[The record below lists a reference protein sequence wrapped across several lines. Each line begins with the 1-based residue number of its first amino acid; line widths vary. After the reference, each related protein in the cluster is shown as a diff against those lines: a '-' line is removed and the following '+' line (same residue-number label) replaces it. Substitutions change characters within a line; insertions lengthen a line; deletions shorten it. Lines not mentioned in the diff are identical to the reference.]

1 MEIKQKIKR
10 KDLNSAGKNLI
21 SPGKSTILKTDDQNK
36 HPLLIKMKTKSKERD
51 NNQ

>member
-21 SPGKSTILKTDDQNK
+21 SRCKGTIIMAESQNYAGLVGYK
-36 HPLLIKMKTKSKERD
+36 R
-51 NNQ
+51 

>member
-21 SPGKSTILKTDDQNK
+21 SRCKGTN
-36 HPLLIKMKTKSKERD
+36 IKAESQKSKGLV
-51 NNQ
+51 NNMKQIGA